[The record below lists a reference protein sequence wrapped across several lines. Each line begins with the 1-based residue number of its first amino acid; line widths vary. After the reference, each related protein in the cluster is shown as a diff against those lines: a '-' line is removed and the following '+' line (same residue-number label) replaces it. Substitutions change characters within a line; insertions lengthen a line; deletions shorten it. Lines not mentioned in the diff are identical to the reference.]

1 MSQTDCKVEP
11 LEMDSSIS
19 SRPTSHPDP
28 VKVSKNTWTTVS
40 KEGISKRVIKRKQRL
55 PSAIW
60 SDEETK
66 SFYFALYQ
74 FGTDFSTMEGVI
86 PNRIRRQLYL
96 KFKIEERKNPII
108 IDRLLSRKS
117 SFETIINM
125 ID

>member
-11 LEMDSSIS
+11 LKMDPSIS
-19 SRPTSHPDP
+19 LRQTSHPDP
-28 VKVSKNTWTTVS
+28 VKVSK
-40 KEGISKRVIKRKQRL
+40 KGISKRVIESKKRL
-55 PSAIW
+55 PSTIW

-108 IDRLLSRKS
+108 IDSLMSRKS
-117 SFETIINM
+117 SFETILKI